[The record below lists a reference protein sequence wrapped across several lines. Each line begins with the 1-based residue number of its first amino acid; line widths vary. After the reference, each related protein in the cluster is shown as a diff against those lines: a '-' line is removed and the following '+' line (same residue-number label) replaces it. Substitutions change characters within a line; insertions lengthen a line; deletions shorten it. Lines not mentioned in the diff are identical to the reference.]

1 MIFDRLEYHRK
12 FRREILDIQKLSPRT
27 YDSYSEQLDIFF
39 NWCERQYF
47 DPVEI
52 NSVEALKEYLAR
64 IKNANYQ
71 NLALCALKKFYDDTL
86 GEPCAVRYIKF
97 AKKPQALPVI
107 LSKEE
112 IILLYNNIENEKQK
126 FILLL
131 YYSTGIRKSEMQNL
145 EERDFDLFRNVITI
159 RSGKGNKDRSV
170 SFSPVLKEKFFEY
183 KKFRQE
189 EIKKFHFSP
198 QYFFVGQFGGKY
210 KSSNAFI
217 KRACKKAGIEKRVF
231 NHLIRHC
238 FGTHMREK
246 LIDLAT
252 IGELMGHAKN
262 SKQTFLYARLSD
274 TVLKNAG
281 TPLDDLMMAQSN
293 EKLKSA

>member
-1 MIFDRLEYHRK
+1 MIFDRKEYLRK
-12 FRREILDIQKLSPRT
+12 FRREIIDIQKLSERT
-27 YDSYSEQLDIFF
+27 YEAYSEQLHLFF
-39 NWCERQYF
+39 NWCESLYF
-47 DPVEI
+47 HPEEI
-52 NSVEALKEYLAR
+52 NSQEGIKEYLAQ
-64 IKNANYQ
+64 IKNPHSMNH
-71 NLALCALKKFYDDTL
+71 ALCALKKFFDDTL
-86 GEPCAVRYIKF
+86 CEPCAVRYIKF
-97 AKKPQALPVI
+97 AKKPQTLPVI

-112 IILLYNNIENEKQK
+112 IMLLYNNIENEKQE

-131 YYSTGIRKSEMQNL
+131 LYSTGIRKSEMQNL